1 MKSSFKLATYL
12 NAILIYCALFYSTT
26 LFAETF
32 SETFDVDLGG
42 QLTVKTDNGS
52 IKCIFRPNVNTY
64 SGRT

>member
-42 QLTVKTDNGS
+42 QLTVKTDNG
-52 IKCIFRPNVNTY
+52 
-64 SGRT
+64 